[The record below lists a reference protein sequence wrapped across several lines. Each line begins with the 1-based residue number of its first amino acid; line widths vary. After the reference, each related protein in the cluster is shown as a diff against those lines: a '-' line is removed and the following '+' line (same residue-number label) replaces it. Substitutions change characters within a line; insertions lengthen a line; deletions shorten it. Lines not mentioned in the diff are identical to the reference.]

1 MAFFSGAGEGVSRRR
16 RDLPAHL
23 CLLFVAM
30 FFSYLLL
37 CVSPFIKLLLC
48 GGVKIRSS
56 TRRRQIKRFIEPP
69 LSASLA
75 LWLVFSSASS
85 PEASSVAAVQCV
97 SGKSPDVFF
106 AGDCRTSLGVSASSV
121 QISVRTPYSQRSP
134 LFLSPGT
141 DELFHPP
148 FETPLLHPT
157 PDPGNSSW
165 LDLEEFRSFLSLS
178 FPTMMMPAF
187 SLLRSLVGRRQ
198 SSLGDSSFN
207 GGGKFSLGYECILG
221 LSADF
226 GPHLPFFG
234 AWPTKLMVKVS
245 LFTSQ
250 LKNRV
255 VVRDTIIVCTALNC
269 LTRFVK
275 IFGGFTD
282 VYDLCALPYIYF
294 MKKLLV
300 GSPSHVSCS
309 IPFPYLLSMKG
320 EDFSVSTGKCSS
332 FYTVLLSCVA
342 VCTGPEDAS
351 ETTSVY
357 LVGENWVSTSLVTNF
372 RLSDFVV
379 KLLSTHSSFAL
390 NSLSSSHE
398 DLSILALFA
407 YVVYAFNQRGC
418 LIPSGCTVV
427 PKNIEV

>member
-148 FETPLLHPT
+148 FETPLT
-157 PDPGNSSW
+157 PSDTRSGNSSW
-165 LDLEEFRSFLSLS
+165 LDLKSFRSFLSLS

-234 AWPTKLMVKVS
+234 AWPTKLMVK
-245 LFTSQ
+245 
-250 LKNRV
+250 
-255 VVRDTIIVCTALNC
+255 
-269 LTRFVK
+269 

-300 GSPSHVSCS
+300 GSPSHVPCS

>member
-1 MAFFSGAGEGVSRRR
+1 MASFSGAGEGVSRRR

-56 TRRRQIKRFIEPP
+56 TRRRQIRRFIEPP
-69 LSASLA
+69 QSASLA

-85 PEASSVAAVQCV
+85 PEASSIAAVQCV

-106 AGDCRTSLGVSASSV
+106 AGDCRTSLGASASSV

-148 FETPLLHPT
+148 FETPLT
-157 PDPGNSSW
+157 PSDTRSGNSSW
-165 LDLEEFRSFLSLS
+165 LDLKSFRSFLSLS

-221 LSADF
+221 LSAVF
-226 GPHLPFFG
+226 GPHLLFFG
-234 AWPTKLMVKVS
+234 AWPTKLM
-245 LFTSQ
+245 
-250 LKNRV
+250 
-255 VVRDTIIVCTALNC
+255 
-269 LTRFVK
+269 
-275 IFGGFTD
+275 
-282 VYDLCALPYIYF
+282 F
-294 MKKLLV
+294 MLL
-300 GSPSHVSCS
+300 
-309 IPFPYLLSMKG
+309 IK
-320 EDFSVSTGKCSS
+320 EDG
-332 FYTVLLSCVA
+332 
-342 VCTGPEDAS
+342 
-351 ETTSVY
+351 
-357 LVGENWVSTSLVTNF
+357 
-372 RLSDFVV
+372 
-379 KLLSTHSSFAL
+379 
-390 NSLSSSHE
+390 
-398 DLSILALFA
+398 
-407 YVVYAFNQRGC
+407 
-418 LIPSGCTVV
+418 
-427 PKNIEV
+427 